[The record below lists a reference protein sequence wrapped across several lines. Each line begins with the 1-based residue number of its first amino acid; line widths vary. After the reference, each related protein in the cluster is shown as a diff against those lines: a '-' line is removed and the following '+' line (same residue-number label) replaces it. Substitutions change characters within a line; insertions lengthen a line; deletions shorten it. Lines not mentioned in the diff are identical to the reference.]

1 MTGPSPRAPRPA
13 VVLDEPHPAAGPDVA
28 GLGLEATAAE
38 SYWTR
43 RPVGTWTARVRGGAG
58 AARLQPDLW
67 PEPSSPEKLGVRFV
81 WETLTTFESSLTN

>member
-1 MTGPSPRAPRPA
+1 MTGPSPRAPRPT

-43 RPVGTWTARVRGGAG
+43 RQAGGDLDRTSPRAG
-58 AARLQPDLW
+58 PGLPA
-67 PEPSSPEKLGVRFV
+67 
-81 WETLTTFESSLTN
+81 SSLTCGQSRALLRSWESDLYGKLSQRLKVH